1 MSYPGFSHE
10 GNTPNRV
17 CVIILDSDGERQSV
31 LAESSEGQ
39 GQLLARLGDGHQIA
53 GEFQILRLGLQDFH
67 VSALGHFDKVFLLL
81 QRLLLFVVR
90 HTEDPQPGLLR
101 FVPLGEDDEST
112 LIQNRNEKSKFI

>member
-1 MSYPGFSHE
+1 
-10 GNTPNRV
+10 
-17 CVIILDSDGERQSV
+17 
-31 LAESSEGQ
+31 
-39 GQLLARLGDGHQIA
+39 
-53 GEFQILRLGLQDFH
+53 
-67 VSALGHFDKVFLLL
+67 VFLLL